1 MTEQGNSSSA
11 NPKVVEDVLKE
22 VPLGR
27 IGRPSDVAAAI
38 RYLAGPEASWVTG
51 QTLGVE
57 GGSLLRKNPAN
68 MEAMVA
74 MIGQEAVDAVL
85 AGKVP
90 G

>member
-1 MTEQGNSSSA
+1 
-11 NPKVVEDVLKE
+11 VVEDVLKE

-27 IGRPSDVAAAI
+27 IGAPADIAAAI

-57 GGSLLRKNPAN
+57 GGSLLRKNPGN
-68 MEAMVA
+68 MEAMVG
-74 MIGQEAVDAVL
+74 MIGQDAVDQVL